1 MNTENIIRKRE
12 GKLRNSSAP
21 FETPSEQKLPDA
33 PSERK
38 SSSILDDFWD
48 EAGLAAEL
56 NVSQITLARWRMQRR
71 GPPVTHIGRAV
82 LYKKSSVK
90 AWVAAQERPAQTLRT
105 AVA

>member
-1 MNTENIIRKRE
+1 MNTENTIRKRE
-12 GKLRNSSAP
+12 EELRNSSAS
-21 FETPSEQKLPDA
+21 FEA

-38 SSSILDDFWD
+38 TTILDEYWD

-56 NVSQITLARWRMQRR
+56 NVSCITLARWRMQRR

-82 LYKKSSVK
+82 FYRKTSVK

-105 AVA
+105 AIA